1 VIDIA
6 SLEYTQARLQA
17 RNAQRPSQA
26 TWGRMQASRGMRALL
41 DAARDSALRP
51 WVAGLTAQTSVHEIE
66 AALRAHW
73 RSLVVEV
80 SSWMPIEWQG
90 SVRWCAVLAD
100 LPTLQYL
107 FQGGVPL
114 PWMHNDPVYRPICD
128 EPMQARAGAL
138 SVGALAPLAKAWDD
152 PVRLLAA
159 WRAEWRRRCPRGLA
173 SESAFI
179 DEFERT
185 LSNHLEQF
193 VAATTAEAWL
203 LRQALEA
210 RLRIFFRR
218 AVLDAA
224 AVFAFLGLSAIDLER
239 LRGELARRAAFPER
253 RPAS

>member
-1 VIDIA
+1 
-6 SLEYTQARLQA
+6 
-17 RNAQRPSQA
+17 
-26 TWGRMQASRGMRALL
+26 
-41 DAARDSALRP
+41 
-51 WVAGLTAQTSVHEIE
+51 
-66 AALRAHW
+66 
-73 RSLVVEV
+73 
-80 SSWMPIEWQG
+80 
-90 SVRWCAVLAD
+90 
-100 LPTLQYL
+100 
-107 FQGGVPL
+107 
-114 PWMHNDPVYRPICD
+114 
-128 EPMQARAGAL
+128 
-138 SVGALAPLAKAWDD
+138 
-152 PVRLLAA
+152 
-159 WRAEWRRRCPRGLA
+159 LA